1 MARRYVYDPATNIYK
16 AVGEYRYADGKKHDG
31 SEPRKSRKPSGD
43 PSELVMPATNDDLAA
58 SYGKKKGKK
67 QWPSFD
73 VQSSRIARKE
83 GVSEK
88 AADAI
93 LASRARMHKATP
105 SYEYGRKRNE
115 RIVQAREKRRADLP
129 DENGGVEEE
138 MSNSFGK
145 SVRRYE
151 YNPFMNAYI
160 EKSVKLKTATAAANP
175 WDLTI
180 NDDGTTD
187 SESVGH
193 DPEGNNHEPSRA
205 KKKEK
210 AFRKTSRRALFQPG
224 EERLEKP
231 GDDHDTGGFAPGQLV
246 KDWNEEETPEDRKK
260 RKRKIREQIDP
271 EAKRHFDEMSND
283 DIIEQTDDG
292 GNAMAQKF
300 TRGMQEPVTVTKA
313 VTNQAMI
320 ADMMAKQFGYSARQ
334 SVDAMSTLV
343 KSAANMHAIEA
354 GNLFE
359 LHDSGDTYVIA
370 PIGHGPTGDLA
381 RTLPF
386 EYVDVFENN
395 LEKAKMRASMQQK
408 AELRKSVIEYDSK
421 HFHRN
426 AVDAVLSKGYRFAK
440 DLSQEER
447 DEGESAKQNIRGML
461 GNFERTTLPQREREG
476 ASDAKRNIRG
486 MLARHERDN
495 AFADDGP
502 SQTSV
507 RKPESGGSRDDE
519 WDRITGNNRYRSGM
533 RQEGQA
539 GIARQN
545 AIRTGRK
552 NAMRR
557 DDDDLESSFGKA
569 SEADAVDGRTRRFSE
584 ADAVDGQTQGRGPM
598 TVPPSRFTDEAM
610 HERRTQRARAEMNAR
625 DRAGRDRDR
634 TTQMQRD
641 NFNAYRE
648 LGGGPN
654 KDPDKVFS
662 RSLLD
667 IFNGKG
673 RRRGR

>member
-1 MARRYVYDPATNIYK
+1 MARRYFYDPATNVYK
-16 AVGEYRYADGKKHDG
+16 AVGVYRYADNERHDG
-31 SEPRKSRKPSGD
+31 YGPKNLRKPTGD
-43 PSELVMPATNDDLAA
+43 PSELPIPATNDDLAA
-58 SYGKKKGKK
+58 SYG
-67 QWPSFD
+67 
-73 VQSSRIARKE
+73 ARKRKR
-83 GVSEK
+83 VN
-88 AADAI
+88 
-93 LASRARMHKATP
+93 KATP
-105 SYEYGRKRNE
+105 SYEY
-115 RIVQAREKRRADLP
+115 EKRR
-129 DENGGVEEE
+129 NGQD
-138 MSNSFGK
+138 MRNSFGK
-145 SVRRYE
+145 SVKRYD
-151 YNPFMNAYI
+151 YNPAMNAYI
-160 EKSVKLKTATAAANP
+160 EKSVTMKTATAAANP

-180 NDDGTTD
+180 NEDGTTD

-205 KKKEK
+205 KQKKVFPKDEK
-210 AFRKTSRRALFQPG
+210 SFRKTTRRALFQPG

-231 GDDHDTGGFAPGQLV
+231 GEDHDTEGFAPGQLV
-246 KDWNEEETPEDRKK
+246 KDWEDREDEAPEDRKK

-271 EAKRHFDEMSND
+271 EAKRHFDDMTND
-283 DIIEQTDDG
+283 DIIEHTNDG

-300 TRGMQEPVTVTKA
+300 TRGMQEPVTVTKGA
-313 VTNQAMI
+313 TNQALI
-320 ADMMAKQFGYSARQ
+320 ADMMAKQYGYSARQ
-334 SVDAMSTLV
+334 SVDSMSNLV
-343 KSAANMHAIEA
+343 KSEANMHAIEA

-359 LHDSGDTYVIA
+359 LHEKGDTYVIA
-370 PIGHGPTGDLA
+370 PIGYGPTGDLA
-381 RTLPF
+381 RSLPF

-395 LEKAKMRASMQQK
+395 LEKAKVRASLQQK
-408 AELRKSVIEYDSK
+408 AELRKSVIEFDSGY
-421 HFHRN
+421 FHRN
-426 AVDAVLSKGYRFAK
+426 AIDAVLSKGYRFAK
-440 DLSQEER
+440 DLSQEDR

-495 AFADDGP
+495 AFANDGP
-502 SQTSV
+502 SQTSM
-507 RKPESGGSRDDE
+507 RKPESGGSTDDD

-569 SEADAVDGRTRRFSE
+569 SEAE
-584 ADAVDGQTQGRGPM
+584 AFDGQTQQGRGPM

-610 HERRTQRARAEMNAR
+610 LERRTQRARAEMNAR

-634 TTQMQRD
+634 TTQIQRD
-641 NFNAYRE
+641 NFNSYRE

-667 IFNGKG
+667 IFNGRG
-673 RRRGR
+673 RRKSR

>member
-1 MARRYVYDPATNIYK
+1 M
-16 AVGEYRYADGKKHDG
+16 
-31 SEPRKSRKPSGD
+31 
-43 PSELVMPATNDDLAA
+43 
-58 SYGKKKGKK
+58 
-67 QWPSFD
+67 
-73 VQSSRIARKE
+73 
-83 GVSEK
+83 
-88 AADAI
+88 
-93 LASRARMHKATP
+93 
-105 SYEYGRKRNE
+105 
-115 RIVQAREKRRADLP
+115 
-129 DENGGVEEE
+129 
-138 MSNSFGK
+138 
-145 SVRRYE
+145 
-151 YNPFMNAYI
+151 
-160 EKSVKLKTATAAANP
+160 KTATAAANP

-180 NDDGTTD
+180 NEDGTTD

-193 DPEGNNHEPSRA
+193 NPEGNNHEPTRA
-205 KKKEK
+205 KQKKVFPKGEK
-210 AFRKTSRRALFQPG
+210 SFRKTTRRALFQPG

-246 KDWNEEETPEDRKK
+246 KDWEDREDETPEDRKK

-271 EAKRHFDEMSND
+271 EAKRHFDDMTND
-283 DIIEQTDDG
+283 DIIEHTNDG

-300 TRGMQEPVTVTKA
+300 TRGMQEPVTVTKGA
-313 VTNQAMI
+313 TNQALI
-320 ADMMAKQFGYSARQ
+320 ADMMAKQYGYSARQ
-334 SVDAMSTLV
+334 SVDAMSNLV
-343 KSAANMHAIEA
+343 KSEANMHAIEA

-359 LHDSGDTYVIA
+359 LHEKGDTYVIA
-370 PIGHGPTGDLA
+370 PIGYGPTGDLA
-381 RTLPF
+381 RTLSF

-395 LEKAKMRASMQQK
+395 LEKAKVRASLQQK
-408 AELRKSVIEYDSK
+408 AELRKSVIEFDSEY
-421 HFHRN
+421 FHRN
-426 AVDAVLSKGYRFAK
+426 AIDAVLSKGYRFAK

-461 GNFERTTLPQREREG
+461 GNFEQTTLSQREREG

-495 AFADDGP
+495 AFGDDGP
-502 SQTSV
+502 SQTSI
-507 RKPESGGSRDDE
+507 RKPESGGSTDDM

-569 SEADAVDGRTRRFSE
+569 SEADAVDG
-584 ADAVDGQTQGRGPM
+584 QTQGRGPM
-598 TVPPSRFTDEAM
+598 TVPPSRFTDDAM
-610 HERRTQRARAEMNAR
+610 LERRRQRARAEMNAG

-634 TTQMQRD
+634 TAQMQRD
-641 NFNAYRE
+641 NFNSYRE

-673 RRRGR
+673 RRKSR